1 MKVAVC
7 YNLKNRESGYLSAE
21 YDAPYTVEAIDKAL
35 QSRGAKTLLVEAN
48 ENSCETLRKNRS
60 QIDLVFNI
68 AEGVGGESRESSVP
82 AILEFLRI
90 HYTGPGVECTAIALD
105 KALTKRLL
113 KLYGIPTAPWALV
126 RPPAVLRS
134 AQGVQD
140 LKMPV
145 VVKPVHEGSSIGIE
159 GKISVKKSLRGALE
173 RAAQIARRFNQTAL
187 IEEYLPGPEITVGIL
202 GNGVPKVLPLLEIYT
217 EMYPRKTAGL
227 ITKEAKTIY
236 ENDSFS
242 GPPRNLT
249 PQERRKTREVALKT
263 YRVLGCRDFGRVDI
277 RFDRNR
283 QPCVMD
289 VNPVPGLSPRLQDV
303 SYFTKICR
311 IAGLTYEEMI
321 WEIVDLAMAR
331 RTN

>member
-7 YNLKNRESGYLSAE
+7 YNLKNRGSGYLSAE

-35 QSRGAKTLLVEAN
+35 HSRGAQTLLIEAD
-48 ENSCETLRKNRS
+48 ENSFETFRKNRS
-60 QIDLVFNI
+60 RTDLVFNI
-68 AEGVGGESRESSVP
+68 AEGIGGESRESCVP

-113 KLYGIPTAPWALV
+113 KQHGIPTAPWALV
-126 RPPAVLRS
+126 SP
-134 AQGVQD
+134 QGSEGVKD

-159 GKISVKKSLRGALE
+159 GKISIKESLRGALK
-173 RAAQIARRFNQTAL
+173 RAQDIVEKFNQAAL
-187 IEEYLPGPEITVGIL
+187 VEEYLPGPEITVGIL
-202 GNGVPKVLPLLEIYT
+202 GNGEPKVLPLLEIYS
-217 EMYPRKTAGL
+217 EMYPSKTGSMM
-227 ITKEAKTIY
+227 TRDAKTIY
-236 ENDSFS
+236 ESDSFS

-249 PQERRKTREVALKT
+249 LQDKRRVREVALKT

-277 RFDRNR
+277 RFDGNGE
-283 QPCVMD
+283 PAVMD
-289 VNPVPGLSPRLQDV
+289 VNPIPGLSPRTQDV

-311 IAGLTYEEMI
+311 LAGMTYEEMV
-321 WEIVDLAMAR
+321 WKIVDVAMTR